1 MAKLANPRWMRMSQ
15 ERNIPKRQRPRPAR
29 NTACDNFVVGAEDML
44 ANEAG
49 RSSVG
54 HCVGRHI
61 VHCAHLKPDFIQ
73 ILQG

>member
-1 MAKLANPRWMRMSQ
+1 MSQ
-15 ERNIPKRQRPRPAR
+15 ERNIPKKAA
-29 NTACDNFVVGAEDML
+29 TKASAVILLADNFVVGAEDML

-54 HCVGRHI
+54 ALRGSTYRALCSTSSQT
-61 VHCAHLKPDFIQ
+61 LSQ